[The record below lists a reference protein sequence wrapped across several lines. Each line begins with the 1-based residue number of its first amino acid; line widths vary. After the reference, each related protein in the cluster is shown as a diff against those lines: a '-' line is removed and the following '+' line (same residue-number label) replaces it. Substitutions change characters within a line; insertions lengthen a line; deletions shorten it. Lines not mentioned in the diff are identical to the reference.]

1 MAVLLPF
8 AATADTININS
19 SDWLGNL
26 KLDKKQLAAIKKQ
39 VTKSLKSPIDTEL
52 ECGEVRGDC
61 VVRPAREWSYQG
73 NRYRE
78 VVIYL
83 HTKGHA
89 SKTISQTKGKW
100 PAITTGSEQKK
111 KKSADKKTENVSDKK
126 IIVASNNRKEKTESK
141 RIKIIENKKMG
152 EIKGKETNRMPHSYE
167 SILGKKVAN
176 GKSNKSI
183 PYTYESI
190 LGKRDDVND
199 NKHKRLPHTYQTILK
214 L

>member
-1 MAVLLPF
+1 VLRSKSILKIIGIVLFMAVLLPF
-8 AATADTININS
+8 TATADTISLNS
-19 SDWLGNL
+19 ADWLGNL
-26 KLDKKQLAAIKKQ
+26 KLDSKQLAAIKKQ

-126 IIVASNNRKEKTESK
+126 IKLVKNNEEREVED
-141 RIKIIENKKMG
+141 
-152 EIKGKETNRMPHSYE
+152 
-167 SILGKKVAN
+167 KKV
-176 GKSNKSI
+176 KS
-183 PYTYESI
+183 
-190 LGKRDDVND
+190 
-199 NKHKRLPHTYQTILK
+199 LPHAYKAILK